1 MCLGYMIVLL
11 NNSTES
17 VCKSLNT
24 LNILVTLMEV
34 KEKVKKIIALLYN
47 MCTFYFELYISL
59 CISMFICIMNY
70 NLHAI
75 CNKSS

>member
-1 MCLGYMIVLL
+1 MIVLL

-34 KEKVKKIIALLYN
+34 KQKVKQSIALVYN
-47 MCTFYFELYISL
+47 MFTFYCEL
-59 CISMFICIMNY
+59 
-70 NLHAI
+70 
-75 CNKSS
+75 